1 MIEPAELQRA
11 VWPDEAP
18 TKVVRCRHC
27 RTRNRVPVDRAIVD
41 PASCTCGT
49 CDGALFLRPDEPLEG
64 LRSTSYEHG
73 LDRKSL
79 DALRAVPG
87 FSTVLRKLLAFT
99 AERPTRMYFRSA
111 FVECGPEQFPE
122 LHELLQLARTR
133 LGTEISPTLF
143 IGQSPH
149 ANAGTLGYEDPVL
162 LVNSG
167 LVEVLADDE
176 LLAVMGH
183 ELGHLCSDHSLYRQ
197 MARLLTTGAVAFGGL
212 GALVTWPLQKA
223 LAKWSRCAELTAD
236 RAGLLASRDL
246 GASLGAL
253 LALAG
258 GPRGKKRSSL
268 RLAPFVR
275 QARELAETE
284 QANVIDGAFALLMT
298 LDASHP
304 FVAWRVMHL
313 IEWVEHGS
321 YLDLLAGDY
330 ERLDAVSAG

>member
-1 MIEPAELQRA
+1 MIDASEMQRA
-11 VWPDEAP
+11 VWPDGSP

-27 RTRNRVPVDRAIVD
+27 RTRNRVPVATAVVD
-41 PASCTCGT
+41 PASCECGT
-49 CDGALFLRPDEPLEG
+49 CEKPLFLRPDEPLEG

-79 DALRAVPG
+79 DALRGVPG
-87 FSTVLRKLLAFT
+87 FSTVLRKLLAFA
-99 AERPTRMYFRSA
+99 AERPMRMYFRSA
-111 FVECGPEQFPE
+111 HVECGPDQFPE
-122 LHELLQLARTR
+122 MHDLLQLARTR
-133 LGTEISPTLF
+133 LGTEISPSLF
-143 IGQSPH
+143 LGHSPH

-162 LVNSG
+162 LVHSA
-167 LVEVLADDE
+167 LVDVLDDDE

-197 MARLLTTGAVAFGGL
+197 MARLLTTGAAVFGGL
-212 GALVTWPLQKA
+212 GTLVTWPLQKA

-258 GPRGKKRSSL
+258 GPRGKDRSRL
-268 RLAPFVR
+268 RLAPFIR
-275 QARELAETE
+275 QARALAEAE
-284 QANVIDGAFALLMT
+284 HASVVDGAFALLFT

-321 YLDLLAGDY
+321 YLDLMAGDY
-330 ERLDAVSAG
+330 EGAVARAAG